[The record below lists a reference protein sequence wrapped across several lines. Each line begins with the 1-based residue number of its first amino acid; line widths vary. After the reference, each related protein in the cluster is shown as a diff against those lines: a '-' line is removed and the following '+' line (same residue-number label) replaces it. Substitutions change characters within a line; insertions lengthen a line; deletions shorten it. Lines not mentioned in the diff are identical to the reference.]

1 MIDGYQIEMEKGRRE
16 ATTER
21 SLRNPE
27 AIADTNDLNRR
38 SEGSITDAFP
48 TAKWANRFLKS
59 AIIQGAAITLL
70 TILFV
75 SVQLLFSSNIN
86 IVQFLSLSFEG
97 PAKWIFLGCI
107 FYMILIV
114 AVVLRLVTKI
124 KSRLW

>member
-1 MIDGYQIEMEKGRRE
+1 MLDEYQIEMEKGRRE

-38 SEGSITDAFP
+38 KEGSITDTFP

-70 TILFV
+70 TVLFV
-75 SVQLLFSSNIN
+75 SIQCVILRYFTLSSDML
-86 IVQFLSLSFEG
+86 VVFHRPSSLNG
-97 PAKWIFLGCI
+97 
-107 FYMILIV
+107 
-114 AVVLRLVTKI
+114 
-124 KSRLW
+124 